1 MIIII
6 IIIIIWKDSY
16 FLHLILSIVL
26 LKNDIQVKSDHIE
39 ITLITYQS
47 FSVVKSEQ
55 STFKDT
61 FKESYSCLQ
70 RVLSSFQPEVDKLSQ
85 HSTYII

>member
-1 MIIII
+1 M
-6 IIIIIWKDSY
+6 Y

-61 FKESYSCLQ
+61 FTESYSCLQ
-70 RVLSSFQPEVDKLSQ
+70 RVLSSFRLK
-85 HSTYII
+85 